1 MLRKPAFTLWLLSF
15 CLGTTLSAQADQQSL
30 TSIEL
35 QAEAFISAHPY
46 QSPYPVR
53 VLLSELDPRLK
64 LKACHEDLDI
74 SFSQPSRTMG
84 NTALTIRCSQPVAW
98 KLLLPANIA
107 VFDEVAISASPLTR
121 GQIIDSQ
128 NIEYRKKNI
137 SLLKQGYYRKG
148 DVLSGLEARRNLS
161 SGQVLTPAS
170 LQPRKLVNSGQ
181 RVTIMLNI
189 DGLKIKTSGQALSS
203 ASMGQIVKVRNTRS
217 NKIVEAVVTGEGQ
230 VKVQL

>member
-1 MLRKPAFTLWLLSF
+1 MLRNRALTLLLLSLCLSITF
-15 CLGTTLSAQADQQSL
+15 CARADRQSL

-35 QAEAFISAHPY
+35 QAEAFISAHTY

-53 VLLSELDPRLK
+53 FLLSELDPRLK
-64 LKACHEDLDI
+64 LKTCHEDLDI
-74 SFSQPSRTMG
+74 RFSQPSRTMG

-98 KLLLPANIA
+98 KLHLPASIA
-107 VFDEVAISASPLTR
+107 VFDDVAISANPLTR

-128 NIEYRKKNI
+128 DIQYRKKNI

-148 DVLSGLEARRNLS
+148 DVLSGLEARRNLA

-170 LQPRKLVNSGQ
+170 LQPRKLVSSGQ